1 MTTLGTL
8 LTNLLFLGSTT
19 IEDAIF
25 RFDSHWIHRLSMN
38 IEGSY
43 SGSIAVDVPSNAGRF
58 TASFEYAAV
67 HDIQTADADV
77 SDNRPFSLDAES
89 TIAVHVP
96 RNHSIHVQ
104 VARLD
109 IALHDAVFPDDHS
122 SRNGN
127 VAVNTSVNT
136 DISGAFYTSYDG
148 CILSDNCLNITCGN
162 VDMFFH
168 AAIQKSFTSAVYS
181 MLSFHRFF
189 SLQKY
194 SSLSIYKIYHTC
206 PPPQD
211 ILLLSLDFAC
221 GGPKG
226 KRRAKQKRGCRR
238 KKDFFL

>member
-1 MTTLGTL
+1 MLDSRFHNGTNPSEHNAHLKFFSTVRTTAIRFLPFISMRQDRNPEKAPAAMTTLGTL

-89 TIAVHVP
+89 TVAVHVP

-127 VAVNTSVNT
+127 VAVNTPVNA
-136 DISGAFYTSYDG
+136 DI
-148 CILSDNCLNITCGN
+148 
-162 VDMFFH
+162 V
-168 AAIQKSFTSAVYS
+168 
-181 MLSFHRFF
+181 
-189 SLQKY
+189 
-194 SSLSIYKIYHTC
+194 
-206 PPPQD
+206 
-211 ILLLSLDFAC
+211 
-221 GGPKG
+221 GP
-226 KRRAKQKRGCRR
+226 
-238 KKDFFL
+238 F